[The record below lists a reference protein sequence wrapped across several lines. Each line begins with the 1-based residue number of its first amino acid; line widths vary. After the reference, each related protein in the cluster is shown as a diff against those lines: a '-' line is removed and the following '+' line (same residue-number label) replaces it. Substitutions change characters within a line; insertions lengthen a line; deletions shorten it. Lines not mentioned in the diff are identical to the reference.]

1 MGFQSFVDKNGSDR
15 LFSDR
20 FTTSTNNMNQ
30 TNMGFMGT
38 SNYNGGLG
46 NGRQDLNSNSNPRV
60 VHVVKVDSSSS
71 NLLWNA
77 FLVISIVIFL
87 CYLYYSF
94 TSSVSPKLES
104 HASAFVSDVTSDE
117 AAAASIRSDGTV
129 KVVLLHANWCDHCKV
144 MMQAF
149 NSAAENLRS
158 VRWIRVEQTY
168 ASAILKANHQVKGFP
183 TMFGIKAD
191 GQVVMYGEREP
202 RTQAALVHWA
212 NELSNSKGLVIEVLD
227 SEAVHSIQE
236 PGQQKEQKEQ
246 DYKEQNQAQQNVT
259 SANPL
264 VNQTLHVVSQS
275 VEPVKPMVSQTVE
288 PVVSQTV
295 EPMVSQTVE
304 PVVSQ
309 TVEPVVSQ
317 TVEPVVSQTVEPV
330 VSQTVEP
337 VPQALATLSAQF
349 LSTLPKQ
356 DSPKLSTLSETTVA
370 T

>member
-1 MGFQSFVDKNGSDR
+1 
-15 LFSDR
+15 
-20 FTTSTNNMNQ
+20 
-30 TNMGFMGT
+30 
-38 SNYNGGLG
+38 
-46 NGRQDLNSNSNPRV
+46 
-60 VHVVKVDSSSS
+60 
-71 NLLWNA
+71 
-77 FLVISIVIFL
+77 
-87 CYLYYSF
+87 
-94 TSSVSPKLES
+94 
-104 HASAFVSDVTSDE
+104 
-117 AAAASIRSDGTV
+117 
-129 KVVLLHANWCDHCKV
+129 

-246 DYKEQNQAQQNVT
+246 DYKEREQAQQNVT

-275 VEPVKPMVSQTVE
+275 VEPV
-288 PVVSQTV
+288 

-304 PVVSQ
+304 VVSQ
-309 TVEPVVSQ
+309 TVE
-317 TVEPVVSQTVEPV
+317 V

>member
-20 FTTSTNNMNQ
+20 FTSTNNMNQ

-60 VHVVKVDSSSS
+60 VHVVKVDSSS

-87 CYLYYSF
+87 GYLYYSF

-117 AAAASIRSDGTV
+117 AAAASMRSDGTV

-168 ASAILKANHQVKGFP
+168 ASSILKANQQVKGFP

-246 DYKEQNQAQQNVT
+246 DYKEQEQAQQNVT

-264 VNQTLHVVSQS
+264 VNQTRHVVSQS
-275 VEPVKPMVSQTVE
+275 VEPV
-288 PVVSQTV
+288 
-295 EPMVSQTVE
+295 EPM
-304 PVVSQ
+304 
-309 TVEPVVSQ
+309 
-317 TVEPVVSQTVEPV
+317 VSQTVEPV

-337 VPQALATLSAQF
+337 VPQALATLSAQT
-349 LSTLPKQ
+349 LSKQ
-356 DSPKLSTLSETTVA
+356 DLPKLSTLSETPVA